1 MLRFRSRLYFFA
13 FMYSI
18 KAVIDISSESSN
30 EAVLNSIFVVVAS
43 SFAFFRWH
51 PSKQETMKI
60 MQKMKTATPIQIIA
74 SIILFLY

>member
-18 KAVIDISSESSN
+18 NAVIDISSESSN

-43 SFAFFRWH
+43 SFSFFSMTSTEARDDENYAKNENGNSN
-51 PSKQETMKI
+51 PN
-60 MQKMKTATPIQIIA
+60 
-74 SIILFLY
+74 Y